1 MINQKKKIGA
11 GFFSKVRLAQAKREK
26 EEAQKELDAELPS
39 VINNFIE
46 VSNEI
51 KRERQDLIKAGKD
64 CFEPTEKDFEFF
76 SQLKVGEPL
85 DYDGLGTEF
94 GSVECEPLRKLSVFL
109 DRKLGEHNHLEST
122 KNRSTF
128 PDDYKSAVNKNYRKL
143 TKDIK
148 SAKINIKTS
157 KPDLPQ
163 VKLIKQVPT
172 GGTMDETIENDNVSV
187 DKIKGD
193 LTSDLGQWKR
203 HRIYLDLIYKEFE
216 DDFNK
221 FNESDFDFL
230 KKVYNWNDF
239 HKPCL
244 QFFYKKYGTT
254 IMYIP
259 SGGGKTTLY
268 NKYKAVFFDID
279 QLLWYENNHV
289 EMAFFV
295 RVAKKS
301 GDWTHVNNY
310 WQQLIYKYRDVING
324 RILLCH
330 VPEQVPPKL
339 RKICKEL
346 ILIPKDITKLRESES
361 NIAALM
367 QNRSLPIIKCY
378 RSDYLEISIKFSKIN
393 KLYKFDRPNTKYKL
407 ARLDNNVVDNNIDNN
422 SITSDNVVS
431 DSIILEDK
439 VPNNNDQIKE
449 EFNWD
454 LLEDEW

>member
-1 MINQKKKIGA
+1 MNQKKRIGA
-11 GFFSKVRLAQAKREK
+11 GFFSKTRLAEAKAQRE
-26 EEAQKELDAELPS
+26 QSQRELDNDLPS
-39 VINNFIE
+39 VINNIIE
-46 VSNEI
+46 VSNDI
-51 KRERQDLIKAGKD
+51 KRERQQLISSGKD
-64 CFEPTEKDFEFF
+64 CFTPTKSDFEFF
-76 SQLKVGEPL
+76 SQLQNGVPT
-85 DYDGLGTEF
+85 DYNGLGSEF
-94 GSVECEPLRKLSVFL
+94 GSVECEPLRKLSVFF
-109 DRKLGEHNHLEST
+109 DRKLGDINHPEST
-122 KNRSTF
+122 KHRSTF
-128 PDDYKSAVNKNYRKL
+128 PNDYKTDVNKKYRQL
-143 TKDIK
+143 TKNNK
-148 SAKINIKTS
+148 NANKIKTS
-157 KPDLPQ
+157 DPIHLPQ
-163 VKLIKQVPT
+163 VEVTKPKPT

-203 HRIYLDLIYKEFE
+203 HRIYLDLIYNEFE

-295 RVAKKS
+295 RLAKEK
-301 GDWTHVNNY
+301 GDWTHVNNF
-310 WQQLIYKYRDVING
+310 WQYLIYKYRDVING

-330 VPEQVPPKL
+330 VPDQVPPKL

-346 ILIPKDITKLRESES
+346 ILIPKDITKLRESEA

-367 QNRSLPIIKCY
+367 QNKSVPIIKCY

-393 KLYKFDRPNTKYKL
+393 KLYKFDKPFAISKFKT
-407 ARLDNNVVDNNIDNN
+407 RLDNNNSSSNSYETNINDLVSENI
-422 SITSDNVVS
+422 SISEQNTII
-431 DSIILEDK
+431 DSINESK
-439 VPNNNDQIKE
+439 P

-454 LLEDEW
+454 LLEDEF